1 MVLAKLKSSYIKSVY
16 YTFCDDYYVNAD
28 ETWINGDWF
37 YRTEYGVL
45 GDGEKKGCKKVST
58 RQSYKM
64 GNYPV

>member
-1 MVLAKLKSSYIKSVY
+1 MY
-16 YTFCDDYYVNAD
+16 YTFCDDYCVNAD